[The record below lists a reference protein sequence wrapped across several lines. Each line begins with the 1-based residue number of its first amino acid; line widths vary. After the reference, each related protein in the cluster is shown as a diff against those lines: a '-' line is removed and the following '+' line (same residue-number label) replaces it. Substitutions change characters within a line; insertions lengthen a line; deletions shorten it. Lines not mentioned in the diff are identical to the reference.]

1 MKVTK
6 SVRALA
12 AAATLATL
20 VSLTACEMFA
30 AKEDDN
36 DTSTATVVLS
46 QSSAISIEATNLGDA
61 VGDLTTHNPDGVFAS
76 TVPYLPVLKTE
87 LYSGTTPFVT
97 FTFNKAVTSVFGST
111 YASGLPDTASD
122 TYFYTVN
129 PAGTVTG
136 SILLAELPI
145 VSGNTVRFNLPAIT
159 THTGGS
165 VEDDGD
171 TLAVGNKYIVD
182 FFVKTTDRDMGRVTI
197 GFMPKD
203 APAPIGAFGDANV
216 RLYANT
222 AEGQAQ
228 YSLHLIDSERVFF
241 LNRGTDATHVDEATD
256 DETVQVGSVVQTA
269 FDTWESRYDNGP
281 SVGGTNSEI
290 YESLDALALNGRV
303 SNNVELYWDAVEN
316 ATEYAIYTTDEEGN
330 ATAWDYIE
338 SVSAVAD
345 QAYMTRNFD
354 LSLYPITGY
363 RAVRI
368 VPMNNVQI
376 GTEGEIQLVD
386 TVRPVTS
393 QLDNANAANSFQ
405 GAAAFTNHIHG
416 NAESEGEIV
425 DTGTKALGV
434 IVQPDTNF
442 EDYVISNVSGS
453 LSVTTSATNGTV
465 YALSVA
471 DVLASD
477 YVLADTDRLF
487 QLGTNAVGV
496 LDSGNNLSVLVHLR
510 CYLSPAG
517 TITYTDANT
526 PITGNISVTFTDLSG
541 NAMISRTSG
550 SVSKNSGVVVFVE
563 Q

>member
-1 MKVTK
+1 MKLTK
-6 SVRALA
+6 SLRALA
-12 AAATLATL
+12 ALATL
-20 VSLTACEMFA
+20 TALVSLAGCEMFTA
-30 AKEDDN
+30 EEDDN

-46 QSSAISIEATNLGDA
+46 QDSAISIEATNLGDA
-61 VGDLTTHNPDGVFAS
+61 VGDLTTHNPDGVFAN
-76 TVPYLPVLKTE
+76 TVPYLPVLKTD
-87 LYSGTTPFVT
+87 LYSGTTPYVT

-111 YASGLPDTASD
+111 YVSVPLDTASD

-129 PAGTVTG
+129 PAGAVTG
-136 SILLAELPI
+136 TILLAELPI

-159 THTGGS
+159 THVDGS
-165 VEDDGD
+165 IADDGE
-171 TLAVGNKYIVD
+171 TLAVGSKYIVD
-182 FFVKTTDRDMGRVTI
+182 FFVKTSDRDMGRVTI

-203 APAPIGAFGDANV
+203 ALAPVGAFGDANV

-222 AEGQAQ
+222 AEGQDL
-228 YSLHLIDSERVFF
+228 YSLYLIDSERVFF
-241 LNRGTDATHVDEATD
+241 LNRGDDATHLLEATD
-256 DETVQVGSVVQTA
+256 DETVQVDDVVQTA
-269 FDTWESRYDNGP
+269 FDTWESRYANGP
-281 SVGGTNSEI
+281 SVGGTNNEI

-303 SNNVELYWDAVEN
+303 SDAVVLHWDAVEN

-330 ATAWDYIE
+330 ATNWDYIE

-345 QAYMTRNFD
+345 QDYMVRNFD
-354 LSLYPITGY
+354 LTLYPITGY

-368 VPMNNVQI
+368 VPKNNVQI
-376 GTEGEIQLVD
+376 GTEGEIRLVD

-425 DTGTKALGV
+425 DTGAKALGV

-442 EDYVISNVSGS
+442 EDYVISNVTGS
-453 LSVTTSATNGTV
+453 LSVTTTATNGAV
-465 YALSVA
+465 LPLSMA
-471 DVLASD
+471 DVLASE

-496 LDSGNNLSVLVHLR
+496 LDSGNNLTVLVHLR

-563 Q
+563 N